1 MKEGDLVR
9 ERFAKNGSVMRI
21 VEFVEGDTLSDEPNT
36 ALCQLENGTTDWFI
50 ETDIIEASDVLD
62 MSVPAAYSWE
72 DKELQALKIDKHV
85 PIPKGGKWKV
95 LLSRLEI
102 GDSVFIPVKEN
113 TDKGLAALRTRLWN
127 AKEASDIHITTR
139 AEEGGIRVW
148 RLE

>member
-50 ETDIIEASDVLD
+50 ETDIIKASAKDIP
-62 MSVPAAYSWE
+62 VPAAYSWE
-72 DKELQALKIDKHV
+72 DEELQALKIDKHV
-85 PIPKGGKWKV
+85 PVPKGGKWKV

-102 GDSVFIPVKEN
+102 GDSVFVPVKEN
-113 TDKGLAALRTRLWN
+113 TNKGLAALRTRLWN
-127 AKEASDIHITTR
+127 AKETSDIQITTR

-148 RLE
+148 RIE